1 MDEYPVNRSEPDTS
15 VNAGRPGRS
24 YFPQG
29 RFGPGSE
36 WPTIRPLLLG
46 ADRKLCSNRL
56 GSGLIDYGAPS
67 ISTNVILPLACLRI
81 LTTT

>member
-29 RFGPGSE
+29 R
-36 WPTIRPLLLG
+36 LG
-46 ADRKLCSNRL
+46 GVQAADTSAVRRL
-56 GSGLIDYGAPS
+56 FAQLD
-67 ISTNVILPLACLRI
+67 R
-81 LTTT
+81 

>member
-29 RFGPGSE
+29 RFGPMSE
-36 WPTIRPLLLG
+36 SPTIHPKVTGRLQQGRFRPVYEMPTYP
-46 ADRKLCSNRL
+46 ANR
-56 GSGLIDYGAPS
+56 DAR
-67 ISTNVILPLACLRI
+67 AR
-81 LTTT
+81 LTAI